1 MAGEEQ
7 QGTTARQPKA
17 AERTE
22 GEHAGQERAAQGR
35 PTEAPTPGQRTAS
48 VADRPVDD
56 GDGDV
61 ADARSGAAEG
71 GASGDGGSA
80 GTAGGAGAGGAGAGG
95 AGAGGA
101 GARGAGAA
109 SAKPRRGNRSI
120 SGLILSLLVIGAAAA
135 VMYLF
140 IPHND
145 KATPVK
151 RVDYRVE
158 LITARRAAPYPVAAP
173 VGLPKAWK
181 PTSVTYQQD
190 KGAAWHIG
198 FLDPQGQYVAIEQST
213 APAKGYVTSVSQNAT
228 NTGRTQRVGGEEW
241 QRWKGGHY
249 DALVRRTGKATT
261 VVTGTAPYA
270 DLAKMAAALHFEQ
283 TKS

>member
-1 MAGEEQ
+1 M
-7 QGTTARQPKA
+7 
-17 AERTE
+17 
-22 GEHAGQERAAQGR
+22 
-35 PTEAPTPGQRTAS
+35 PGN
-48 VADRPVDD
+48 
-56 GDGDV
+56 
-61 ADARSGAAEG
+61 
-71 GASGDGGSA
+71 
-80 GTAGGAGAGGAGAGG
+80 AGGAT
-95 AGAGGA
+95 
-101 GARGAGAA
+101 
-109 SAKPRRGNRSI
+109 AKPRRRGNRSV
-120 SGLILSLLVIGAAAA
+120 SGMILSLLVIGAAVA
-135 VMYLF
+135 VIYTFF

-173 VGLPKAWK
+173 VGLSKAWK

-213 APAKGYVTSVSQNAT
+213 APAKEYVTSVSQNAT
-228 NTGRTQRVGGEEW
+228 NTGKTQRVGGEEW
-241 QRWKGGHY
+241 QRWKGDHY
-249 DALVRRTGKATT
+249 DALVRKTGKATT

-283 TKS
+283 TQN

>member
-7 QGTTARQPKA
+7 QGTTARQPEA
-17 AERTE
+17 AERTAA
-22 GEHAGQERAAQGR
+22 EHAGQEQVAQGR
-35 PTEAPTPGQRTAS
+35 SAEARTPGQRTA
-48 VADRPVDD
+48 PVDGGPD
-56 GDGDV
+56 GDGDGG
-61 ADARSGAAEG
+61 DAGSGTT
-71 GASGDGGSA
+71 GDGNG
-80 GTAGGAGAGGAGAGG
+80 GGAGSTRSAGGSGAG
-95 AGAGGA
+95 
-101 GARGAGAA
+101 
-109 SAKPRRGNRSI
+109 SRRHNRSV
-120 SGLILSLLVIGAAAA
+120 SGMVLSLLVIGAAVA
-135 VMYLF
+135 VIYTFF

-173 VGLPKAWK
+173 VGLSKAWK

-213 APAKGYVTSVSQNAT
+213 APAREYVTSVSQNAT
-228 NTGRTQRVGGEEW
+228 NTGKTQRVGGEEW
-241 QRWKGGHY
+241 QRWKGDHY

-270 DLAKMAAALHFEQ
+270 DLAKMAAALRFGQ